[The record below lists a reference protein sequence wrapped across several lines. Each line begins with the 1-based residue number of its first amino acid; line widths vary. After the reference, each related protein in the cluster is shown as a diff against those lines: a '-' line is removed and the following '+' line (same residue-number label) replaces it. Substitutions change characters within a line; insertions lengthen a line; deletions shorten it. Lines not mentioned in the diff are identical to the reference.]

1 MQKTLYTLLV
11 AIILHSCIK
20 TKDAVTVLDT
30 TDKENANFNLIQKK
44 NSDSINVLIQ
54 AEIQKYVLQL
64 ESDDKEIAKEFIFS
78 KYLLKDSY
86 HASKDMPLWTAEKNR
101 KDLVEVIENAGNN
114 GLLPEDY
121 HLKKIK
127 TLLSNFKQLNP
138 SELAILDVLL
148 TDSAILYAYHL
159 IKGKISPEKLIPTWN
174 FMQNDIPKYA
184 LTLLQNAINDEKIS
198 EVLHNLEPQDKEYR
212 LLKKQLAQ
220 LNKMSENGAWETV
233 KFTKTVR
240 PDDAVEGLSYLRKR
254 LIAEHYLD
262 ASTSINDTI
271 YSVNL
276 QEAVKKFQHANGVN
290 EDAVIGKATLKMLNE
305 SIEKKIAKITCNL
318 ERRRW
323 IRYPKDTAYIK
334 VNIASFK
341 MNFIEQN
348 KVVYSSNVVVGQT
361 KKQTPSFMD
370 TLELIVLNPTWTLP
384 YSISSKETLPKLKKD
399 SNYLNRN
406 NMILMDKKGNLVDG
420 TAIDWSSFSS
430 ADFPYRVRQKSGSG
444 NALGRVKFLFPN
456 KHAIYLHDTPSKR
469 LFSKDVRAFS
479 HGCIRL
485 QHPLQFADFL
495 LQREDTIWNSA
506 KIDKIIVSGRTKTIK
521 LQHQYPIFIIYQTVA
536 ENEQGEIIYMN
547 DIYKRD
553 EKLYDL
559 LAKPL

>member
-184 LTLLQNAINDEKIS
+184 LTLLQNAINEEKVS